1 MILPECCYLE
11 RTEPLPHAAGNH
23 RVIGGLEKPWTV
35 PVWQKVVEP
44 KDGAPSSWQLFAE
57 LASRAGKNAEF
68 IATLNG
74 MFRVKDEYS
83 VPMDQ
88 KLDVEA
94 FADSILKSNIDEEH
108 DFAWLK
114 EHAVYDHPRT
124 VDEVYIWANGEPGRV
139 PLYFDFLL
147 EAKSKV
153 EAKVRGDAAVPGALI
168 KYVRSRVDNID
179 EDFEYM
185 IACTDI
191 PAVDDLIKQCKKEFG
206 HSPLHVF
213 KLGAAV
219 ASNTGPDTIAITY
232 LGRPRR

>member
-1 MILPECCYLE
+1 
-11 RTEPLPHAAGNH
+11 
-23 RVIGGLEKPWTV
+23 
-35 PVWQKVVEP
+35 
-44 KDGAPSSWQLFAE
+44 
-57 LASRAGKNAEF
+57 
-68 IATLNG
+68 

-153 EAKVRGDAAVPGALI
+153 EAKVAELGIPWEVDDYQALPDWKPGCGYEVTDPGFDILPVYYTDAI
-168 KYVRSRVDNID
+168 N
-179 EDFEYM
+179 
-185 IACTDI
+185 TDSWLMENPWI
-191 PAVDDLIKQCKKEFG
+191 NEINEENPYGYTIEINAATLGRKGSPAVI
-206 HSPLHVF
+206 
-213 KLGAAV
+213 
-219 ASNTGPDTIAITY
+219 
-232 LGRPRR
+232 R

>member
-1 MILPECCYLE
+1 MQQATIVSSAVWKSVD
-11 RTEPLPHAAGNH
+11 RSRAAEG
-23 RVIGGLEKPWTV
+23 RRAEGRR
-35 PVWQKVVEP
+35 
-44 KDGAPSSWQLFAE
+44 AFQLAAVRR

-153 EAKVRGDAAVPGALI
+153 EAKVAELG
-168 KYVRSRVDNID
+168 
-179 EDFEYM
+179 
-185 IACTDI
+185 I
-191 PAVDDLIKQCKKEFG
+191 PWEVDDYQALPDWKPGCGYEVTDPASTS
-206 HSPLHVF
+206 SPC
-213 KLGAAV
+213 
-219 ASNTGPDTIAITY
+219 ITPMRSTPTRGSWRTPGSTRSMKRT
-232 LGRPRR
+232 LTATPLRSTPLRSGERVRQR

>member
-1 MILPECCYLE
+1 MLLSE

-23 RVIGGLEKPWTV
+23 RVIGGLENPWTV
-35 PVWQKVVEP
+35 PRVAKGRRAE
-44 KDGAPSSWQLFAE
+44 GRRAFQLA
-57 LASRAGKNAEF
+57 AVRRIGKSRRKETPEF

-153 EAKVRGDAAVPGALI
+153 EAKVAELGIPWEIDDYQALPDW
-168 KYVRSRVDNID
+168 KPARV
-179 EDFEYM
+179 
-185 IACTDI
+185 
-191 PAVDDLIKQCKKEFG
+191 
-206 HSPLHVF
+206 
-213 KLGAAV
+213 
-219 ASNTGPDTIAITY
+219 
-232 LGRPRR
+232 

>member
-1 MILPECCYLE
+1 
-11 RTEPLPHAAGNH
+11 
-23 RVIGGLEKPWTV
+23 
-35 PVWQKVVEP
+35 
-44 KDGAPSSWQLFAE
+44 
-57 LASRAGKNAEF
+57 
-68 IATLNG
+68 

-153 EAKVRGDAAVPGALI
+153 EPRSPSWAFRGRSTTTRLFPIGSPAAGM
-168 KYVRSRVDNID
+168 R
-179 EDFEYM
+179 
-185 IACTDI
+185 
-191 PAVDDLIKQCKKEFG
+191 
-206 HSPLHVF
+206 
-213 KLGAAV
+213 
-219 ASNTGPDTIAITY
+219 
-232 LGRPRR
+232 